1 MTLEIDRIYNQD
13 CLVGMNDIHDK
24 SVDMILCDLPYG
36 TTHNKW
42 DSIIPLDRL
51 WEQYKRVLKRGGAV
65 VLTGQIPFTID
76 LANSNREWLRYEWI
90 WEKTYP
96 TGFLNAN
103 RMPMKCHENVLVFYE
118 SLGKYNPQG
127 TKEGKKQPSGRNS
140 GNYGD
145 YKVGYTGTEN
155 GEPYD
160 GAYAGTKNYP
170 RDVIMFAKE
179 KTDHPTQKP
188 VALFEYLIRT
198 YTDEGDTVLDNCMG
212 SGTTAVA
219 CIRSKR
225 HFIGFETDEG
235 YCKIAN
241 ERISKTRAVY
251 ENNLERW
258 L

>member
-1 MTLEIDRIYNQD
+1 M
-13 CLVGMNDIHDK
+13 
-24 SVDMILCDLPYG
+24 
-36 TTHNKW
+36 
-42 DSIIPLDRL
+42 
-51 WEQYKRVLKRGGAV
+51 
-65 VLTGQIPFTID
+65 LTGQIPFTID

-145 YKVGYTGTEN
+145 YKVGYTGTE

-170 RDVIMFAKE
+170 RDVVMFAKE

>member
-1 MTLEIDRIYNQD
+1 
-13 CLVGMNDIHDK
+13 
-24 SVDMILCDLPYG
+24 
-36 TTHNKW
+36 
-42 DSIIPLDRL
+42 
-51 WEQYKRVLKRGGAV
+51 

-145 YKVGYTGTEN
+145 YKVGYTGTE

-170 RDVIMFAKE
+170 RDVVMFAKE